1 MKKLIVVLL
10 LSMTLLTS
18 CDSGSYEHERRM
30 ERIEEIQALVRLKS
44 EIRREEEMND
54 LIELSKEI
62 DSLIEV
68 NSKSIIK
75 KEKR

>member
-10 LSMTLLTS
+10 LGVSLLTS

-30 ERIEEIQALVRLKS
+30 ERIEEIQALVHLQYEIDQNKNINELRQLS
-44 EIRREEEMND
+44 EEV
-54 LIELSKEI
+54 

>member
-1 MKKLIVVLL
+1 MKKLILIFASALVL
-10 LSMTLLTS
+10 MS

-30 ERIEEIQALVRLKS
+30 ERIEEIQALVRLQYEIDQNKNINELRQLS
-44 EIRREEEMND
+44 EEV
-54 LIELSKEI
+54 

>member
-1 MKKLIVVLL
+1 
-10 LSMTLLTS
+10 
-18 CDSGSYEHERRM
+18 M

-62 DSLIEV
+62 DSLIEI

>member
-10 LSMTLLTS
+10 LSLTILTS
-18 CDSGSYEHERRM
+18 CNSGSYDHERRM
-30 ERIEEIQALVRLKS
+30 ERIEEIHALVDLQY
-44 EIRREEEMND
+44 EIDKNKNINELR
-54 LIELSKEI
+54 ELSEEV

>member
-10 LSMTLLTS
+10 LGMTLLTS

-30 ERIEEIQALVRLKS
+30 ERIEELNALVDLKS
-44 EIRREEEMND
+44 QIRREEMIN
-54 LIELSKEI
+54 ELQEISEEI

>member
-1 MKKLIVVLL
+1 MKKLILIFASALV
-10 LSMTLLTS
+10 LTS

-30 ERIEEIQALVRLKS
+30 ERIEEIQALVRLQYEIDQNKNINELRQLS
-44 EIRREEEMND
+44 EEV
-54 LIELSKEI
+54 